1 MLQNLFVYGTLMR
14 AAAECRLGR
23 SERARLEAA
32 GEWLG
37 LARING
43 CLYDLGAY
51 PVVVAPPAEVATLAN
66 DTTVHG
72 EVFRLRAPAMT
83 FRWLDIYEGISPGKT
98 TGTEYTRAI
107 AKVHL
112 DDGDQIEAWLYRNIG
127 PIGRARHIPNG
138 RWRPQEDAPKKV

>member
-14 AAAECRLGR
+14 AAADARLGR
-23 SERARLEAA
+23 TERARLEAA

-37 LARING
+37 PARITG

-51 PVVVAPPAEVATLAN
+51 PVLVAPPADVAARP
-66 DTTVHG
+66 DHATVHG

-83 FRWLDIYEGISPGKT
+83 FRWLDVYEGIPPGKT
-98 TGTEYTRAI
+98 TGAEYERGI

-112 DDGDQIEAWLYRNIG
+112 DDGDQIEAWVYRSFG

-138 RWRPQEDAPKKV
+138 RWRPQEAAPKKV